1 MNYQQ
6 GLTGVVLAAVLSACG
21 APSEEPPTTGSAS
34 QKVRPTLAAH
44 STIFEKR
51 IEKVTDGVYV
61 AIGYALANSIMLE
74 GSDGLVIVDVTESA
88 ESARAVY
95 EAFRQLSDKPIKAL
109 IYTHNHA
116 DHVFGGGGFFPDGVP
131 ADLPVYA
138 HDSTN
143 YYINRFANIIRPAIA
158 TRSAR
163 MFGTE
168 LPAGDN
174 GVVNAGIGPHL
185 AQGGHSGGT
194 IALLRPN
201 TTFSDS
207 LSIDVAGLRLE
218 LIHAPGETNDQ
229 LFVWLPD
236 KRVLLPGD
244 NIYKAFPNLYTIR
257 GTLYRDVLQWAYSLD
272 KMRALQPEFL
282 VPSHTVPVSGVDAVD
297 ALLRDYRDAIQFVH
311 DQTIRG
317 INKGLGPE
325 ALARQ
330 VVLPPH
336 LKSHPWLQEHYG
348 RVSWSVRNIFNGYL
362 GWFGGDATDLA
373 PLPASERGTALVTAL
388 GGTEQALLLV
398 ERALAEQRY
407 QWAAELAT
415 EVLASKL
422 GSRDARHL
430 RALKA
435 EAFRALAYASENP
448 NDRHYYLTQA
458 GELVGD
464 IRVLSPEL
472 KSDSLAFAKSLPISE
487 VLASLPVN
495 LDAENSLD
503 RDTRVL
509 FEFTDTGERYGVHV
523 RRGVAQLLQGDAL
536 AAWESPDIQVTT
548 TTEVLVEVLL
558 KARGVPAALASGDM
572 KLAGGVLDV
581 PAFASFLLL
590 FKQD

>member
-1 MNYQQ
+1 M
-6 GLTGVVLAAVLSACG
+6 TIKVCWAAIVAMLLVGCDG
-21 APSEEPPTTGSAS
+21 RQTGS
-34 QKVRPTLAAH
+34 VRDVSMQGHVRSSLAEH
-44 STIFEKR
+44 SAVFEKR

-74 GSDGLVIVDVTESA
+74 GDDGVVIVDVTESA
-88 ESARAVY
+88 ESAAQVY
-95 EAFRQLSDKPIKAL
+95 KAFRELTDKPIKAL

-116 DHVFGGGGFFPDGVP
+116 DHVFGGGGFFPDGAP

-163 MFGTE
+163 MFGIE
-168 LPAGDN
+168 LPFGDE
-174 GVVNAGIGPHL
+174 GVVNAGIGPYL

-194 IALLRPN
+194 ISLLRPN
-201 TTFSDS
+201 KTFRDS
-207 LSIDVAGLRLE
+207 LSVEIAGIRIE

-229 LFVWLPD
+229 LFVWLPE

-272 KMRALQPEFL
+272 KMRALKPEFL
-282 VPSHTVPVSGVDAVD
+282 VPSHTIPVSGEQAVGE
-297 ALLRDYRDAIQFVH
+297 LLRDYRDAIQYVH

-317 INKGLGPE
+317 INQGLGPDE
-325 ALARQ
+325 LARQ
-330 VVLPPH
+330 VQLPPH

-362 GWFGGDATDLA
+362 GWFGGDATDLS
-373 PLPASERGTALVTAL
+373 PLPAAERAAALVDAM
-388 GGTEQALLLV
+388 GGFDQTVSLIKKAV
-398 ERALAEQRY
+398 ADGRY
-407 QWAAELAT
+407 QWAAELAS
-415 EVLASKL
+415 EVLATNDDKQV
-422 GSRDARHL
+422 RN
-430 RALKA
+430 LKA

-448 NDRHYYLTQA
+448 NDRHFYLTQA
-458 GELVGD
+458 GELVGS
-464 IRVLSPEL
+464 IKVAQPEL
-472 KSDSLAFAKSLPISE
+472 KSDSLAFAKSLPIGE

-495 LDAENSLD
+495 LNAEKSLD

-523 RRGVAQLLQGDAL
+523 RRGVAELLHGESL
-536 AAWESPDIQVTT
+536 EAWDGADLHVKTT
-548 TTEVLVEVLL
+548 TGALVEVLMQ
-558 KARGVPAALASGDM
+558 ARGVPAALASGDI
-572 KLAGGVLDV
+572 KLAGGALDV
-581 PAFASFLLL
+581 PAFAGFLLL
-590 FKQD
+590 FKRD

>member
-1 MNYQQ
+1 MTCKV
-6 GLTGVVLAAVLSACG
+6 LAMVLAALLAAGC
-21 APSEEPPTTGSAS
+21 TAS
-34 QKVRPTLAAH
+34 QTNSAAPTKALPHVHASLAAH
-44 STIFEKR
+44 SAVFETR
-51 IEKVTDGVYV
+51 VEKVTDGVYV

-74 GSDGLVIVDVTESA
+74 GDDGVVIVDVTESA
-88 ESARAVY
+88 ETARVVLA
-95 EAFRQLSDKPIKAL
+95 AFREITDKPIKAL

-131 ADLPVYA
+131 ADFPVYA

-168 LPAGDN
+168 LPAGDE
-174 GVVNAGIGPHL
+174 GVVNAGIGPYL

-201 TTFSDS
+201 KTFSDS
-207 LSIDVAGLRLE
+207 LSLDVAGLRIE

-236 KRVLLPGD
+236 KGVLLPGD

-257 GTLYRDVLQWAYSLD
+257 GTLYRDVLQWAYSID
-272 KMRALQPEFL
+272 KMRALKPEFL
-282 VPSHTVPVSGVDAVD
+282 VPSHTIPVSGKQEVAG
-297 ALLRDYRDAIQFVH
+297 LLRDYRDAIQYVH

-317 INKGLGPE
+317 INQGLSPDE
-325 ALARQ
+325 LVRRVQ
-330 VVLPPH
+330 LPPH

-362 GWFGGDATDLA
+362 GWFGGDATQLTPLA
-373 PLPASERGTALVTAL
+373 PAERSAALVETMGGFDQVVLLIETAI
-388 GGTEQALLLV
+388 A
-398 ERALAEQRY
+398 ERRY
-407 QWAAELAT
+407 QWAAELAS
-415 EVLASKL
+415 EALGLKDSK
-422 GSRDARHL
+422 HV

-435 EAFRALAYASENP
+435 DAFRALAYASENP
-448 NDRHYYLTQA
+448 NDRHFYLTQA
-458 GELVGD
+458 GELVGE
-464 IRVLSPEL
+464 IRVAQPEL
-472 KSDSLAFAKSLPISE
+472 KSDSLAFAKSLPIGE

-495 LDAENSLD
+495 LNAEKSLD

-509 FEFTDTGERYGVHV
+509 FEFSDTGERYGVHV
-523 RRGVAQLLQGDAL
+523 RKGVAELLRGEAL
-536 AAWESPDIQVTT
+536 NSWESSDIQVKTT
-548 TTEVLVEVLL
+548 TGTLVEVLMQ
-558 KARGVPAALASGDM
+558 ARGVPGALASGDI
-572 KLAGGVLDV
+572 KLGGGVWDV

>member
-1 MNYQQ
+1 MNHIKVF
-6 GLTGVVLAAVLSACG
+6 TCFVLAAFLGACG
-21 APSEEPPTTGSAS
+21 AAQDERSHKPGGE
-34 QKVRPTLAAH
+34 KVHPTLAAH
-44 STIFEKR
+44 SAIFEKR

-88 ESARAVY
+88 ESAREVY
-95 EAFRQLSDKPIKAL
+95 TAFRELSDKPIKAL
-109 IYTHNHA
+109 VYTHNHA

-131 ADLPVYA
+131 ADLPIYA

-168 LPAGDN
+168 LPAGEN
-174 GVVNAGIGPHL
+174 GVVNAGIGPYL

-201 TTFSDS
+201 TTFSES
-207 LSIDVAGLRLE
+207 LSVDVAGLKIE

-244 NIYKAFPNLYTIR
+244 NIYKSFPNLYTIR

-272 KMRALQPEFL
+272 KMRALKPEFL
-282 VPSHTVPVSGVDAVD
+282 VPSHTVPVSGEQAVG
-297 ALLRDYRDAIQFVH
+297 ALLQDYRDAIQFVH

-325 ALARQ
+325 ELARQ
-330 VVLPPH
+330 VILPPH
-336 LKSHPWLQEHYG
+336 LKRHPWLQEHYG

-373 PLPASERGTALVTAL
+373 PLPPSERGEALVAAFGGIEPAL
-388 GGTEQALLLV
+388 QLV
-398 ERALAEQRY
+398 EGALAQQRY
-407 QWAAELAT
+407 QWAAELAG
-415 EVLASKL
+415 EVLASEPA
-422 GSRDARHL
+422 SRYRKRL

-435 EAFRALAYASENP
+435 AAFRELAYASENP

-458 GELVGD
+458 GELLD
-464 IRVLSPEL
+464 EIQVLPPEL
-472 KSDSLAFAKSLPISE
+472 KADSLAFAKSLPIAE

-495 LDAENSLD
+495 LNAEDSLE

-509 FEFTDTGERYGVHV
+509 FSLSDTGERYGVHV
-523 RRGVAQLLQGDAL
+523 RRGVAQLVQGEAL
-536 AAWESPDIQVTT
+536 AGWEAADIQVETT
-548 TTEVLVEVLL
+548 SAVLVEVLL
-558 KARGVPAALASGDM
+558 QARGVPAALASGDL

-590 FKQD
+590 FKGG

>member
-1 MNYQQ
+1 MRNLRQ
-6 GLTGVVLAAVLSACG
+6 GLILLALLLAACTTQ
-21 APSEEPPTTGSAS
+21 PPDQLAADTA
-34 QKVRPTLAAH
+34 KVRATLAQH
-44 STIFEKR
+44 SAIFEKR
-51 IEKVTDGVYV
+51 MEKVTDGVYV

-74 GSDGLVIVDVTESA
+74 GDDGLVIVDVTESA
-88 ESARAVY
+88 ESASAVH
-95 EAFRQLSDKPIKAL
+95 EAFRTISDKPIKAL

-131 ADLPVYA
+131 VDLAVYA

-168 LPAGDN
+168 LPAGEN

-194 IALLRPN
+194 IALQRPN
-201 TTFSDS
+201 TTFRDS
-207 LSIDVAGLRLE
+207 LSIEIAGLQIE

-229 LFVWLPD
+229 LFVWLPE

-272 KMRALQPEFL
+272 KMRALKPQFL
-282 VPSHTVPVSGVDAVD
+282 VPSHTVPVTGEEKVA
-297 ALLRDYRDAIQFVH
+297 ALLQDYRDAIQYVH

-317 INKGLGPE
+317 INRGRGPE
-325 ALARQ
+325 QLARE

-336 LKSHPWLQEHYG
+336 LKNHPWLQEHYG

-362 GWFGGDATDLA
+362 GWFGGDATELSPLA
-373 PLPASERGTALVTAL
+373 PAERAAALVEAM
-388 GGTEQALLLV
+388 GGFDQGVALLENAV
-398 ERALAEQRY
+398 AAGRY
-407 QWAAELAT
+407 QWAAELAS
-415 EVLASKL
+415 ELL
-422 GSRDARHL
+422 
-430 RALKA
+430 ALKNNKRVRELKA
-435 EAFRALAYASENP
+435 LAFRELAYASENP

-458 GELVGD
+458 GELLGE
-464 IRVLSPEL
+464 IRVAQPQL
-472 KSDSLAFAKSLPISE
+472 KSDSLAFAKSLPIGD

-495 LDAENSLD
+495 LNAEKSLD

-509 FEFTDTGERYGVHV
+509 FEFSDTNERYGVHV
-523 RRGVAQLLQGDAL
+523 RRGVAVLLQGEAL
-536 AAWESPDIQVTT
+536 AAWQPADIHVKTT
-548 TTEVLVEVLL
+548 TGVLVDVLMQ
-558 KARGVPAALASGDM
+558 ARGVPAALASGDL
-572 KLAGGVLDV
+572 KLEGGVWSV

-590 FKQD
+590 FKGE

>member
-1 MNYQQ
+1 MNYPRS
-6 GLTGVVLAAVLSACG
+6 GLAILALLLAACTAQ
-21 APSEEPPTTGSAS
+21 PSDRADAS
-34 QKVRPTLAAH
+34 GVKVRATLAQH
-44 STIFEKR
+44 SALFAKR
-51 IEKVTDGVYV
+51 VEKVTDGVYV
-61 AIGYALANSIMLE
+61 AIGYALANSILLE
-74 GSDGLVIVDVTESA
+74 GDDGLVIVDVTESA
-88 ESARAVY
+88 ESAREVY
-95 EAFRQLSDKPIKAL
+95 QAFRKISDKPIKAL

-131 ADLPVYA
+131 ANLPVYA
-138 HDSTN
+138 HNSTN

-168 LPAGDN
+168 MPAGEN

-201 TTFSDS
+201 TTFDDR
-207 LSIDVAGLRLE
+207 LSIEVAGIRLE

-272 KMRALQPEFL
+272 KMRALKPAFL
-282 VPSHTVPVSGVDAVD
+282 VPSHTVPVAGEEAVGN
-297 ALLRDYRDAIQFVH
+297 LLRDYRDAIQFVH

-317 INKGLGPE
+317 INLGLEPDQ
-325 ALARQ
+325 LARE

-336 LKSHPWLQEHYG
+336 LKNHPWLQEHYG

-362 GWFGGDATDLA
+362 GWFGGDAATLS
-373 PLPASERGTALVTAL
+373 PLSSAERGKALVEAF
-388 GGTEQALLLV
+388 GGFDSAIALLETAV
-398 ERALAEQRY
+398 AEKRY

-415 EVLASKL
+415 EILAASDSK
-422 GSRDARHL
+422 RVRE
-430 RALKA
+430 LKA
-435 EAFRALAYASENP
+435 KAFRELAYASENP

-458 GELVGD
+458 GELTGEIHVAQ
-464 IRVLSPEL
+464 PEL
-472 KSDSLAFAKSLPISE
+472 KSDSLAFAKSLPIGD

-495 LDAENSLD
+495 LNAEKSRD

-523 RRGVAQLLQGDAL
+523 RKGVAELLSGDAL
-536 AAWESPDIQVTT
+536 STWAPADIQVSTT
-548 TTEVLVEVLL
+548 TGVLVEVLMQ
-558 KARGVPAALASGDM
+558 ARGVPGALASGDL
-572 KLAGGVLDV
+572 KLAGGVWDV
-581 PAFASFLLL
+581 PAFAGFLLL
-590 FKQD
+590 FKGG

>member
-1 MNYQQ
+1 MTYPRSCLALL
-6 GLTGVVLAAVLSACG
+6 GLLLAACTAQ
-21 APSEEPPTTGSAS
+21 PPERAAEQAGP
-34 QKVRPTLAAH
+34 KVRATLAQH
-44 STIFEKR
+44 SAIFEKR
-51 IEKVTDGVYV
+51 VEKVTDGVYV

-74 GSDGLVIVDVTESA
+74 GDDGLVIVDVTESA
-88 ESARAVY
+88 ESARDVY
-95 EAFRQLSDKPIKAL
+95 QAFRKISDKPIKAL

-138 HDSTN
+138 HNSTN

-168 LPAGDN
+168 LPAGEN

-201 TTFSDS
+201 TTFDKR
-207 LSIDVAGLRLE
+207 LSIEVAGIKLE

-229 LFVWLPD
+229 LFVWLPE

-257 GTLYRDVLQWAYSLD
+257 GTLYRDVLKWAYSLD
-272 KMRALQPEFL
+272 NMRALKPEFL
-282 VPSHTVPVSGVDAVD
+282 VPSHTVPVNGEEAVTR
-297 ALLRDYRDAIQFVH
+297 LLRDYRDAIQYVH

-317 INKGLGPE
+317 INQGHGPDQ
-325 ALARQ
+325 LARE

-336 LKSHPWLQEHYG
+336 LKNHAWLQEHYG

-362 GWFGGDATDLA
+362 GWFGGDAATLT
-373 PLPASERGTALVTAL
+373 PLSPAERGRALVEAF
-388 GGTEQALLLV
+388 GGLEPAIQLV
-398 ERALAEQRY
+398 ENAVVNKRY

-415 EVLASKL
+415 EILAMKNNK
-422 GSRDARHL
+422 RV

-435 EAFRALAYASENP
+435 EAFRALGYASENP
-448 NDRHYYLTQA
+448 NDRHFYLTQA
-458 GELVGD
+458 GELLGEIQVAQ
-464 IRVLSPEL
+464 PEL
-472 KSDSLAFAKSLPISE
+472 KSDSLAFAKSLPIGE

-495 LDAENSLD
+495 LNAAKSLD

-509 FEFTDTGERYGVHV
+509 FDFSDTNERYGVHV
-523 RRGVAQLLQGDAL
+523 RRGVAELVAGEAL
-536 AAWESPDIQVTT
+536 SAWEEPDIQVNTT
-548 TTEVLVEVLL
+548 TGVLVEVLMQ
-558 KARGVPAALASGDM
+558 ARGVPGALASGDL
-572 KLAGGVLDV
+572 KLAGGVWDV

-590 FKQD
+590 FKAE